1 LGSSPQPTAPNPN
14 KPLLNIEDQTVRERV
29 RVSIGGAQICI
40 RLSNE
45 YGSAPLLVGSAN
57 VASPTDPASVRP
69 GSIHTVTFDGH
80 NSVTIPAGAPVLS
93 DPVAFPVAPGAE
105 ITVSLYFPKRV
116 ATPTLHALALK
127 RAVVSQHGDHTRAE
141 KIEAAATSR
150 SSILLTAVLV
160 SAQSSQRLVVAFGD
174 SVTDGDGSTV
184 EADRNWPSDLVRRL
198 GKTPE
203 GSVVA
208 VVNDEAITQYD
219 LDDAKRVVLQQLK
232 QQNVQP
238 PAQDILEKQVLERM
252 MTERSLLQFAKENGV
267 KIDDTQIERAILRIA
282 QDNKLSAEDFRKA
295 LAKENIAYARY
306 REDIRNEL
314 TVQRLREREVDSKI
328 TVSDAEVDQY
338 LAMLKV
344 QNTGGETEYKLAH
357 ILVMVPE
364 QASSEQIDA
373 RKRRAEEALRAL
385 KSGADF
391 GQVAAGFSDA
401 SDALTG
407 GNLGWRSGARL
418 PTVFGDEVRAM
429 QVGQIS
435 GITRSPAGFHI
446 VKLLEK
452 RSRNDA
458 AVVDQTHARHI
469 LVRVNE
475 VVSESDAKAK
485 ADRLK
490 ERIGSG
496 AKFEELAKLNSED
509 TTSAKGGDLAGSI
522 PATLFRNS
530 TRGL

>member
-1 LGSSPQPTAPNPN
+1 
-14 KPLLNIEDQTVRERV
+14 
-29 RVSIGGAQICI
+29 
-40 RLSNE
+40 
-45 YGSAPLLVGSAN
+45 
-57 VASPTDPASVRP
+57 
-69 GSIHTVTFDGH
+69 
-80 NSVTIPAGAPVLS
+80 
-93 DPVAFPVAPGAE
+93 
-105 ITVSLYFPKRV
+105 
-116 ATPTLHALALK
+116 
-127 RAVVSQHGDHTRAE
+127 
-141 KIEAAATSR
+141 
-150 SSILLTAVLV
+150 
-160 SAQSSQRLVVAFGD
+160 
-174 SVTDGDGSTV
+174 
-184 EADRNWPSDLVRRL
+184 
-198 GKTPE
+198 
-203 GSVVA
+203 VVA

-267 KIDDTQIERAILRIA
+267 KVDDTQIERAILRIA

-306 REDIRNEL
+306 REDIRSEL

-509 TTSAKGGDLAGSI
+509 TTSAKGGDLGWLNPGDTVPEFDEAMKRLEPNQLSDPVRTPFGWHLIEVLERRKQDISSARERTDAQVAI
-522 PATLFRNS
+522 RQRKADEAFQDWVRQIRDRAYVEIRLDDK
-530 TRGL
+530 